1 MTSSFLPDINVW
13 LALHHEV
20 HRHHLNVVQWF
31 RSLDTDSKLIFC
43 RHTQIGMF
51 RLLTTQA
58 VMGDEVL
65 TQKQCWAIYAHWIDG
80 GRATLLADPAST
92 DEGFEALASADLP
105 SPKVWADAYLAAFAV
120 SSDLT
125 LVTFDKALAKKAP
138 GAVVLG

>member
-13 LALHHEV
+13 LALHHQV

-125 LVTFDKALAKKAP
+125 LVTFDKALAQKASR
-138 GAVVLG
+138 AVVLG

>member
-31 RSLDTDSKLIFC
+31 RSLDTDSRLIFC

-125 LVTFDKALAKKAP
+125 LVTFDKALAQKASR
-138 GAVVLG
+138 AVVLG